1 MMQFK
6 TLMLAYALGAGKAL
20 CEISQSAEENSIKL
34 EPEQV
39 RKNAATI
46 LVILTETE
54 DFLKEFDKNNCSDS
68 AISIADEG

>member
-1 MMQFK
+1 MTIAQFRSKMLVCALDAAK
-6 TLMLAYALGAGKAL
+6 TLCEGMAL
-20 CEISQSAEENSIKL
+20 EDTKL

-54 DFLKEFDKNNCSDS
+54 DFLKSFKTNECSGSD
-68 AISIADEG
+68 

>member
-1 MMQFK
+1 
-6 TLMLAYALGAGKAL
+6 MLVYALGTAKVL
-20 CEISQSAEENSIKL
+20 CEISQSAEESSIKL

-46 LVILTETE
+46 LTVLTETE

-68 AISIADEG
+68 N

>member
-1 MMQFK
+1 
-6 TLMLAYALGAGKAL
+6 MLTYALGAGKAL
-20 CEISQSAEENSIKL
+20 CEISQSAEKNGIKL

-68 AISIADEG
+68 D